1 MNLEIDLAKVNYTFN
16 HKPLLIGGNAM
27 EHYGLR
33 KAGDD
38 VDFVVAM
45 EDYEGLKE
53 AYPEPEYQQDI
64 WGDLGVKLNEL
75 EFWKCI
81 CLFEYEFLAE
91 KAIEKEEYLII
102 SLEKLL
108 FLKALAM
115 SKKKYRKDL
124 ELIVQKF
131 LDGQYKDNIEWKEKY
146 LKK

>member
-1 MNLEIDLAKVNYTFN
+1 MNLEIDLSKINYSFN
-16 HKPLLIGGNAM
+16 QKPLLIGGNAM
-27 EHYGLR
+27 EYFELR

-38 VDFVVAM
+38 VDFVVTL

-53 AYPEPEYQQDI
+53 VYPEPEHQEDI
-64 WGDLGVKLNEL
+64 WGDLGVKVDKL

-81 CLFEYEFLAE
+81 CLYEYEFLAE
-91 KAIEKEEYLII
+91 KAIENENYKII

-124 ELIVQKF
+124 KLIVQKF
-131 LDGQYKDNIEWKEKY
+131 LDDQYDDPEWKEQY
-146 LKK
+146 LNK

>member
-1 MNLEIDLAKVNYTFN
+1 MTLEIDLSMINYSF
-16 HKPLLIGGNAM
+16 HQKPLLIGGNAM
-27 EHYGLR
+27 EYYGLR

-38 VDFVVAM
+38 VDFVVTI

-53 AYPEPEYQQDI
+53 VYPEPEHQEDI
-64 WGDLGVKLNEL
+64 WGDLGVKVDEL

-81 CLFEYEFLAE
+81 CLFEYEFLSE
-91 KAIEKEEYLII
+91 KAIEKENYKII

-124 ELIVQKF
+124 KLIVQKL
-131 LDGQYKDNIEWKEKY
+131 LDDQYDDPEWKAKY
-146 LKK
+146 LK